1 MAKLPTWQDL
11 MTAPQSEIKRVYKLN
26 DRQFEQAARRHMD
39 GASPSERRGFYGSVF
54 TDKGKQ

>member
-1 MAKLPTWQDL
+1 MAKPTWNDL
-11 MTAPQSEIKRVYKLN
+11 MSAPQSDIKRVYKLT

-39 GASPSERRGFYGSVF
+39 GASAQERRGFYQQVF